1 MWRASCIINLPP
13 ASSFQLPNKRSSLV
27 FSSALRALATAS
39 FLLRPGVASS
49 TALSAGR
56 VFAVT
61 AELLRDSPGYLV
73 PGSRASLDGRV
84 PERLRARAETLRSWR
99 GPERAWF
106 LLRLLADAGPRR

>member
-1 MWRASCIINLPP
+1 MAFSTAGAATPANTTSAPVPPVLPQGT
-13 ASSFQLPNKRSSLV
+13 S
-27 FSSALRALATAS
+27 TADPTP
-39 FLLRPGVASS
+39 LRPGVASS